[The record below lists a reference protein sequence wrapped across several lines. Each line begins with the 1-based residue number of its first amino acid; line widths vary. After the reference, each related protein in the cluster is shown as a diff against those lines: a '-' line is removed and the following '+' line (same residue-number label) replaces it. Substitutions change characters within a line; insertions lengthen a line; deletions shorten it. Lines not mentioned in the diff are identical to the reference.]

1 MEEFNSHRLR
11 RSSCGYC
18 SSGEEGAGHLLDE
31 KPFSLWSRDFILIC
45 LANFCYF
52 GSFYLLLP
60 TLPQYVSFLGG
71 TSGQVGMVMGFF
83 TLASVLVRPYFGRLA
98 DRRGRK
104 LPLMLG
110 CGFHALF
117 PILYIAITAVTP
129 FYLVR
134 VGHGIAHAS
143 FLVASMAYIADLAPP
158 ARRGE
163 VLGIFGTS
171 NVIAM
176 AVFPAWGAK
185 VIVSGSGFPYLFV
198 LSSLTAVMAFL
209 AIMVTAD
216 IRSADHREGKPHG
229 FLKAG
234 GRREVFLPSLALFS
248 GAVCY
253 GAVLTFLPL
262 FAPERS
268 IPDFGIFFTAYAAS
282 TVLSRI
288 GTGRLSDRVGR
299 RRVILPCMVLLA
311 LTMGLLSFLC
321 SLWFLALIGVL
332 FGLSFG
338 SLMPNLN
345 ALVVDLTP
353 PQQRG
358 SALAFF
364 ISSID
369 VGITVGSM
377 ALGFVGESLGYPAV
391 YGFCGAIVLSS
402 LVIFSVLLRSP
413 EKAGTPRMNP

>member
-1 MEEFNSHRLR
+1 MS
-11 RSSCGYC
+11 
-18 SSGEEGAGHLLDE
+18 E

-60 TLPQYVSFLGG
+60 TLPQYVSSLGG

-83 TLASVLVRPYFGRLA
+83 TLASVMVRPYFGRLS
-98 DRRGRK
+98 DLRGRK
-104 LPLMLG
+104 LLLLIG
-110 CGFHALF
+110 SGFHLLF
-117 PILYIAITAVTP
+117 PLVYIATQAVMP

-134 VGHGIAHAS
+134 IGHGIAHAS

-158 ARRGE
+158 ERRGE
-163 VLGIFGTS
+163 ILGIFGTS
-171 NVIAM
+171 NVLAM
-176 AVFPAWGAK
+176 AIFPAWGAK
-185 VIVSGSGFPYLFV
+185 VIVSGAGFTYLFT
-198 LSSLTAVMAFL
+198 LSSFIAAIAFL
-209 AIMVTAD
+209 AVMVPAD
-216 IRSADHREGKPHG
+216 IRTSGHHGGKPQG

-234 GRREVFLPSLALFS
+234 GRREVFLPSLALFG

-262 FAPERS
+262 FAPQRA
-268 IPDFGIFFTAYAAS
+268 IPDFGIFFTAYAVS
-282 TVLSRI
+282 TVLSRV
-288 GTGRLSDRVGR
+288 GTGKLSDRIGR
-299 RRVILPCMVLLA
+299 RKVIVPCMLL
-311 LTMGLLSFLC
+311 LTITMGLLTFLY
-321 SLWFLALIGVL
+321 SVWFLALIGVL

-353 PQQRG
+353 AQQRG

-391 YGFCGAIVLSS
+391 YGFCGVIVLAS
-402 LVIFSVLLRSP
+402 LVIFHIFLRTP
-413 EKAGTPRMNP
+413 GNEK